1 MRPTL
6 LFSFAAALSIPLATW
21 AEDAPGEAAPRPD
34 GNEEA
39 LPSDGL
45 AECAAMLAVASVRS
59 KNFVE
64 RDDFTDASS
73 EWFAASG
80 DLASREGALPDVETW
95 EAKVAAWSGEI
106 GSVSALRMRSDWMAY
121 CGALATA
128 HGLDRALF
136 VVRTEADGSAEPA
149 RNDDR

>member
-1 MRPTL
+1 MKPTL
-6 LFSFAAALSIPLATW
+6 LFTLVTALSMPFAAW
-21 AEDAPGEAAPRPD
+21 AEDEAVGAAARPD
-34 GNEEA
+34 GNDEA

-64 RDDFTDASS
+64 RDGYMTASS

-80 DLASREGALPDVETW
+80 DLASGEGALPEVETW
-95 EAKVAAWSGEI
+95 ETKIAAWSGKI
-106 GSVSALRMRSDWMAY
+106 GSVSALLLQSDWMAY

-128 HGLDRALF
+128 HGLDGALF
-136 VVRTEADGSAEPA
+136 AIRTDPGGAAEPA
-149 RNDDR
+149 E